1 MVVCN
6 SGKRARRRSLL
17 VFAARLVY
25 MFCAIAAFCV
35 PCMCNSAGGVIP
47 DLFVEAP
54 RNGDAE
60 GVFAIPEIAVI
71 FLPPGIG
78 HYGDYEVVRVERWE
92 YMRRRLGY
100 VVGYVQRNENNE
112 LQICACTKWTS
123 ILDSGLA
130 RELEIKRTEQ
140 EDELTNFEDLSLDD
154 RVRDRCEY
162 MNTWKGCVSIIA
174 ITPDLPVF
182 CNAFAKESRIQV
194 LPMEFRRQSYFTPG
208 LRVITEDRGASK
220 AQDLYLGASRKHVP
234 TRSSKVKSIDCKG
247 EISKAFGELSGC
259 SFPAESPHSGE
270 DVSSFGYLL
279 SRNGEE
285 ICIERTS
292 NSGKVVDCVPAPSLQ
307 RPSITAIPGD
317 KVQIKFNPCKG
328 ANGQDTDYCD
338 VTMGPGDR
346 DSTIGFAVARPK
358 FDIGRYDFAL
368 RYVCDEPGVELKD
381 CKQPRQVYDEDPS
394 GNVTCLMDLQFS
406 PKKFYVKRDG
416 RYYWIR
422 ELPKVLVGRSRDT
435 KAKRN
440 LLCADSAS
448 LDLATMRQEDIDRM
462 RGRGRFFRMIP
473 PEGSSSSGD
482 VLCKDNMLYFY
493 DNDRVFAHDTPAMC
507 SSASRDG
514 VIGGHCKTRYVSEDD
529 HQPFFLQESEELS
542 TSAVTPLNSH
552 MQGLCVSNFPAYEY
566 KYYSGNS
573 PLAAGLSVEESNKHL
588 LEISRNNTQCDFIKI
603 EMWGGG
609 ESGSLRGGAKVGR
622 PGEYVMGVLKVN
634 PEERK
639 YLITSIGHGG
649 AASLDNK
656 GASNTRN
663 PGGNTVALLCDDVG
677 GETCSLKLTASGGG
691 QPSKGMSSSGGYE
704 KLVHYR
710 VAEGRTEIRN
720 DEVFVPYQSIDFAEG
735 RAGMDAVGCISNSPS
750 DKQAAV
756 KVLAPGKYMGAGGC
770 ARADIKAVQS
780 GAHGMVKLT
789 CEKWSGDPGKV
800 KEWEGSFCNKEVLEL
815 LNLFKKHAAERKLD
829 EKANNFFADVAS
841 MPFCRGVTG
850 LPKLPQV
857 LDALATVVK
866 GNDVTK
872 KNKKEAKTWINQTLA
887 PLSAILD
894 GDSRVINAYVKA
906 QKALKRTSVGGKKEF
921 ANGFEELIKSKVS
934 IIADSSEVLE
944 MLKRLKDYAG
954 GQSLKSNYILAAL
967 ESKEFA
973 EDVAKSPD
981 FVEWLESTV
990 KNIGSKQGLAFE
1002 NEQEVDAWVGGMVAS
1017 LKKALTDDV
1026 EVAKAYERV
1035 ISKLGGSI
1043 DAKGHE
1049 SIVDSFIEGFKE
1061 LAVKAT
1067 STVLDRVL
1075 ELLEQLKNHAEVHG
1089 VKSQGVFRRIAKSSF
1104 PRAISGHEEFI
1115 AGLEAV
1121 AAVISAEDKVFDNA
1135 KDIETWVE
1143 SSIAPVVKALNKEG
1157 KIVEAY
1163 ANVRYDETRSKRAYD
1178 EDAKSE
1184 LITNFRDL
1192 VRSKAIDSSN
1202 YWIVEDGKRQK
1213 RWVMLETH
1221 VDPVNTGLSARRV
1234 LHALRTAAQEY
1245 GIRDAELIFDVFFR
1259 RAYIVL
1265 TVEANQ
1271 HLFSLLEYV
1280 AYVSQSERAPDLREL
1295 RSFRSSWDQ
1304 MLRRIP
1310 TSDLFPE
1317 EVARALS
1324 KEGRHAELARF
1335 LKDENYVNRY
1345 VRNKV
1350 FEALKGIL
1358 DASFVKHSAKKTEG
1372 EYKMFANTLEA
1383 MLKRTKIWGRYKD
1396 LDATKRMASGT
1407 FAKNAAGKSRCLA
1420 WGLNNILL
1428 IMEGV
1433 TIARES
1439 IPDFDSSHAFTKQML
1454 HTHTYR
1460 YLEKCLELH
1469 GENTPYDG
1477 DIRKV
1482 VEGAMSDLLGQ
1493 GNYKNVTDQE
1503 FVKALNQLQALSTE
1517 SGPCPETESQFAS
1530 KGTCCGV
1537 RMISHPAFLKVANQE
1552 FRNVVK
1558 DLVTLLSSWDRVQAF
1573 DGLWSWY
1580 SGKAA
1585 DVLNRAFD
1593 SSAEHKRVY
1602 KERAKAE
1609 AEDCDKYIYF
1619 EPLGLSL
1626 YDQVQNMLYK
1636 RSSALREED
1645 KGADALQQEYDWMET
1660 YSAID
1665 DIATRA
1671 GYPYGDGA
1679 SLVFIAMRDVK
1690 FVNAAEG
1697 TLVLSFLLDH
1707 LLPILKGDVKT
1718 FATLAEADA
1727 WIEGIEAHM
1736 EKFAQDS
1743 RSLNLL
1749 MMYGDL
1755 YLGKLSLIENMM
1767 LPFHMRSQVYEL
1779 LKGPRGSTI
1788 SEFVKR
1794 QKKSI
1799 EELYLEAQLHPP
1811 EGGVSHPLLDELVI
1825 YDRSSL
1831 TRAMKLAGMGV
1842 PYIPM
1847 VNFYHTVRELLKN
1860 KVRVVS

>member
-6 SGKRARRRSLL
+6 SGKRARRRSPL

-35 PCMCNSAGGVIP
+35 PSMCNSAGGVIP

-162 MNTWKGCVSIIA
+162 MNTWKGCVNIIA

-247 EISKAFGELSGC
+247 EISKAFGELGGC

-358 FDIGRYDFAL
+358 FDIDHYDFAL

-815 LNLFKKHAAERKLD
+815 LNLFKKHAADRKLD

-894 GDSRVINAYVKA
+894 DDNRVVNAYVKA

-921 ANGFEELIKSKVS
+921 SQGFEELIKSKVS

-990 KNIGSKQGLAFE
+990 KEVGDKQSLVFT
-1002 NEQEVDAWVGGMVAS
+1002 NEQEVDSWVAGMVTS
-1017 LKKALTDDV
+1017 LKKVLEGDV
-1026 EVAKAYERV
+1026 AVAKAYEKV
-1035 ISKLGGSI
+1035 VSKLG
-1043 DAKGHE
+1043 E
-1049 SIVDSFIEGFKE
+1049 SPQANIVDSLVEGFRE
-1061 LAVKAT
+1061 LAGKTA
-1067 STVLDRVL
+1067 STLSEQVT
-1075 ELLEQLKNHAEVHG
+1075 ELLGRLKKYAEEHG
-1089 VKSQGVFRRIAKSSF
+1089 IKSRGVFRRIASGSF
-1104 PRAISGHEEFI
+1104 PKAVSEHKDF
-1115 AGLEAV
+1115 ATGLEAV
-1121 AAVISAEDKVFDNA
+1121 AAILDAEDKVFANMQEA
-1135 KDIETWVE
+1135 EVWVE
-1143 SSIAPVVKALNKEG
+1143 SAIAPVVKVLNKKSEIA
-1157 KIVEAY
+1157 KAY
-1163 ANVRYDETRSKRAYD
+1163 ESVRYDATRSKRVYD

-1192 VRSKAIDSSN
+1192 VRSKAIDSEN
-1202 YWIVEDGKRQK
+1202 WVVYDDGERT
-1213 RWVMLETH
+1213 RRITLETH
-1221 VDPVNTGLSARRV
+1221 VDPVNTGLNARRV
-1234 LHALRTAAQEY
+1234 VQALRAAAREY

-1265 TVEANQ
+1265 RVETNQ

-1280 AYVSQSERAPDLREL
+1280 AYVSQSERAPDLRKL

-1324 KEGRHAELARF
+1324 KEARHKSLARF
-1335 LKDENYVNRY
+1335 LKDADYVNRY

-1433 TIARES
+1433 AIAREN

-1454 HTHTYR
+1454 HTHTYW

-1573 DGLWSWY
+1573 DRRWSWY

-1626 YDQVQNMLYK
+1626 YDQVQGMLYK
-1636 RSSALREED
+1636 RLSALRGKSKD
-1645 KGADALQQEYDWMET
+1645 ADALQQEHDFVLEAYDLM
-1660 YSAID
+1660 S
-1665 DIATRA
+1665 DIAMHA
-1671 GYPYGDGA
+1671 GYLHGDGA
-1679 SLVFIAMRDVK
+1679 SLVFMAMRDMQ
-1690 FVNAAEG
+1690 FVNAAGG
-1697 TLVLSFLLDH
+1697 TPVLSFLSDH
-1707 LLPILKGDVKT
+1707 LMPALKGGVKT
-1718 FATLAEADA
+1718 FATQAEADA
-1727 WIEGIEAHM
+1727 WIGEIESHM
-1736 EKFAQDS
+1736 EKFVQDS

-1749 MMYGDL
+1749 IIYGDL
-1755 YLGKLSLIENMM
+1755 YLEQLSLIENMM
-1767 LPFHMRSQVYEL
+1767 LPFHMRGQVYEL
-1779 LKGPRGSTI
+1779 LKGPQGAHI
-1788 SEFVKR
+1788 SELVKR

-1811 EGGVSHPLLDELVI
+1811 VDDVSHPLLDELTI

-1831 TRAMKLAGMGV
+1831 TRAMKFAGMGV

-1847 VNFYHTVRELLKN
+1847 VNFYHTVRELLKS

>member
-1 MVVCN
+1 MV
-6 SGKRARRRSLL
+6 
-17 VFAARLVY
+17 FY
-25 MFCAIAAFCV
+25 V
-35 PCMCNSAGGVIP
+35 PRMCDSAGGVVP
-47 DLFVEAP
+47 DEFREVPGRRNADSIFAVPEILVVFRAP
-54 RNGDAE
+54 MIGHNIDAE
-60 GVFAIPEIAVI
+60 K
-71 FLPPGIG
+71 
-78 HYGDYEVVRVERWE
+78 VRVERWE
-92 YMRRRLGY
+92 YMQRPLGY
-100 VVGYVQRNENNE
+100 VAGYVQRNANNE
-112 LQICACTKWTS
+112 LQMCACTKWTS
-123 ILDSGLA
+123 ILDDNLA
-130 RELEIKRTEQ
+130 RELELKRTHQ
-140 EDELTNFEDLSLDD
+140 EGELTNFDDLSLDD
-154 RVRDRCEY
+154 RVKQACEY
-162 MNTWKGCVSIIA
+162 MNTWRGCVNIIA
-174 ITPDLPVF
+174 VTPEVPGF
-182 CNAFAKESRIQV
+182 CNAFAKESRIHV
-194 LPMEFRRQSYFTPG
+194 VPIEFRRQSYFMPG
-208 LRVITEDRGASK
+208 LRVITEDGGVNK
-220 AQDLYLGASRKHVP
+220 VQDLYLGDSRTHSPV
-234 TRSSKVKSIDCKG
+234 RSRGPKIIDCG
-247 EISKAFGELSGC
+247 RMTGGLHNLSKECADFPVETQDPEEYVSAFGYRL
-259 SFPAESPHSGE
+259 HRH
-270 DVSSFGYLL
+270 DD
-279 SRNGEE
+279 E
-285 ICIERTS
+285 ICIERVS
-292 NSGKVVDCVPAPSLQ
+292 NAGRVVDCVPAPGLQ
-307 RPSITAIPGD
+307 RPSITSVPGN
-317 KVQIKFNPCKG
+317 KMQIRFNPCKDL
-328 ANGQDTDYCD
+328 NGNDTGYCNLA
-338 VTMGPGDR
+338 MGPGDK
-346 DSTIGFAVARPK
+346 DSAAEFAVARPK
-358 FDIGRYDFAL
+358 FDVNSYDFTL
-368 RYVCDEPGVELKD
+368 KYVCDEPGVELKN
-381 CKQPRQVYDEDPS
+381 CKQLRQTYDEDPR
-394 GNVTCLMDLQFS
+394 GNVTCLTGLQFS
-406 PKKFYVKRDG
+406 PKKFYVRRDH
-416 RYYWIR
+416 RHYWVS
-422 ELPKVLVGRSRDT
+422 ELPKVLVARSLD
-435 KAKRN
+435 KASKRN
-440 LLCADSAS
+440 LLCDDSRS
-448 LDLATMRQEDIDRM
+448 LDLSKMRQEDIDRM
-462 RGRGRFFRMIP
+462 RIRGRFFRIVP
-473 PEGSSSSGD
+473 QGSGGTGGD
-482 VLCKDNMLYFY
+482 VLCKDNMLYLY
-493 DNDRVFAHDTPAMC
+493 DNDRVFDHETPSMC
-507 SSASRDG
+507 SSSSKYG
-514 VIGGHCKTRYVSEDD
+514 VISGHCKTRYMSEDY
-529 HQPFFLQESEELS
+529 HQPFFLRDSEEES
-542 TSAVTPLNSH
+542 TSSIVPLNLL
-552 MQGLCVSNFPAYEY
+552 MQGMCVSNFPEYVY
-566 KYYSGNS
+566 KYYTGGS
-573 PLAAGLSVEESNKHL
+573 PLAAGLSPEESNKHL
-588 LEISRNNTQCDFIKI
+588 LEISRDNTECDFIRI

-609 ESGSLRGGAKVGR
+609 ESGSLRGGAKVGK

-639 YLITSIGHGG
+639 YLITSVGHGG
-649 AASLDNK
+649 AALLDAK
-656 GASNTRN
+656 GNSNAQS
-663 PGGNTVALLCDDVG
+663 PGGNTTALLCDDVG
-677 GETCSLKLTASGGG
+677 GETCSLRLTAGGG
-691 QPSKGMSSSGGYE
+691 GRPGGTSSSTGYE

-710 VAEGRTEIRN
+710 VAEGRAKIRD
-720 DEVFVPYQSIDFAEG
+720 DEVFVPYQNIDFASG
-735 RAGMDAVGCISNSPS
+735 RASMHDVGCVSNSPS
-750 DKQAAV
+750 SGKRAAIE
-756 KVLAPGKYMGAGGC
+756 VLAPSKYMGAGGC
-770 ARADIKAVQS
+770 ARADANVVQS
-780 GAHGMVKLT
+780 GAHGMIKLT

-815 LNLFKKHAAERKLD
+815 LNLFKKHAADRKLN
-829 EKANNFFADVAS
+829 EETNTFFADVAS

-857 LDALATVVK
+857 LDALAAVVK

-872 KNKKEAKTWINQTLA
+872 KNRKEAKAWITKTLA
-887 PLSAILD
+887 PLSSVLD
-894 GDSRVINAYVKA
+894 SDYRVVNAYVTA
-906 QKALKRTSVGGKKEF
+906 QKALKKTSTGGKKEF
-921 ANGFEELIKSKVS
+921 SQGFEELIKSKVS

-944 MLKRLKDYAG
+944 MLKRLKDYTG
-954 GQSLKSNYILAAL
+954 GQSLKSDYILAAL

-1192 VRSKAIDSSN
+1192 VRSKAVDSN
-1202 YWIVEDGKRQK
+1202 YWIVEDDGERT
-1213 RWVMLETH
+1213 RRITLETH

-1265 TVEANQ
+1265 RVETNQ

-1280 AYVSQSERAPDLREL
+1280 AYVSQSERAPDLRKL
-1295 RSFRSSWDQ
+1295 RSFRSSWNQ
-1304 MLRRIP
+1304 MLERIP

-1324 KEGRHAELARF
+1324 KEGRHAALARF
-1335 LKDENYVNRY
+1335 LKDADYVNRY

-1433 TIARES
+1433 AIARES

-1503 FVKALNQLQALSTE
+1503 FVKVLNQLQALSTE

-1537 RMISHPAFLKVANQE
+1537 RMISHPAFLKVANKE

-1573 DGLWSWY
+1573 DRLWSWY

-1626 YDQVQNMLYK
+1626 YDQVQGMLYK
-1636 RSSALREED
+1636 RLSALREKSKD
-1645 KGADALQQEYDWMET
+1645 ADALQQEHDFVLEAYDLM
-1660 YSAID
+1660 S
-1665 DIATRA
+1665 DIARHA
-1671 GYPYGDGA
+1671 GYLHGDGA
-1679 SLVFIAMRDVK
+1679 SLVFMAMRDMQ
-1690 FVNAAEG
+1690 FVNAAGG
-1697 TLVLSFLLDH
+1697 TPVLSFLSDH
-1707 LLPILKGDVKT
+1707 LMPALKGGVKT
-1718 FATLAEADA
+1718 FATRAEADA
-1727 WIEGIEAHM
+1727 WIGEIESHM

-1749 MMYGDL
+1749 IIYGDL
-1755 YLGKLSLIENMM
+1755 YLEQLSLIENMM
-1767 LPFHMRSQVYEL
+1767 LPFHMRGQVYEL
-1779 LKGPRGSTI
+1779 LKGPQGAHI
-1788 SEFVKR
+1788 SELVKR

-1799 EELYLEAQLHPP
+1799 EELCLEAQLHPP
-1811 EGGVSHPLLDELVI
+1811 VDDVSHPLLDELTI

-1831 TRAMKLAGMGV
+1831 TRAMKFAGMGV

-1847 VNFYHTVRELLKN
+1847 VNFYHTVRELLKS

>member
-1 MVVCN
+1 MVTCN

-17 VFAARLVY
+17 VFAARLMY
-25 MFCAIAAFCV
+25 MFCAIVAFCA
-35 PCMCNSAGGVIP
+35 PRMCNSAGGVIP

-247 EISKAFGELSGC
+247 EISKAFGELGGC

-542 TSAVTPLNSH
+542 TSAVTPLNPH
-552 MQGLCVSNFPAYEY
+552 MQGLCVNNFPVHEY
-566 KYYSGNS
+566 KYYSGAS
-573 PLAAGLSVEESNKHL
+573 SLAAGLSDEESNKHL
-588 LEISRNNTQCDFIKI
+588 LEISRDNTKCDFIKI

-609 ESGSLRGGAKVGR
+609 ESGSLHNGAKVGR
-622 PGEYVMGVLKVN
+622 PGEYVMGILKVN
-634 PEERK
+634 PEEHK

-649 AASLDNK
+649 VASLDNK
-656 GASNTRN
+656 GSSN

-677 GETCSLKLTASGGG
+677 GDTCSVKLTASGGG
-691 QPSKGMSSSGGYE
+691 QPSKGTSLSGGYE

-710 VAEGRTEIRN
+710 VAEGRTKVKN
-720 DEVFVPYQSIDFAEG
+720 DEVFVPYQNIDFAEG
-735 RAGMDAVGCISNSPS
+735 RASIHDVGCVGSSSPGG
-750 DKQAAV
+750 KQAAIE
-756 KVLAPGKYMGAGGC
+756 VLAPSKYTGAGGC
-770 ARADIKAVQS
+770 ARADVKAVQS

-789 CEKWSGDPGKV
+789 CEKWSGNPGQV
-800 KEWEGSFCNKEVLEL
+800 KEWEGSFCDKGVLEF
-815 LNLFKKHAAERKLD
+815 LNLFKKHAVDRKLNKETND
-829 EKANNFFADVAS
+829 FFADVAS
-841 MPFCRGVTG
+841 MPFCRGITG
-850 LPKLPQV
+850 LPKFSQAM
-857 LDALATVVK
+857 DALAAVVK
-866 GNDVTK
+866 DNDVTK
-872 KNKKEAKTWINQTLA
+872 KNKKEAKTWIDQTLA
-887 PLSAILD
+887 PLSSILD
-894 GDSRVINAYVKA
+894 SDNRVVNAYVKA
-906 QKALKRTSVGGKKEF
+906 QKALQKTSVGGKKEF
-921 ANGFEELIKSKVS
+921 AQGFKELISSKVAV
-934 IIADSSEVLE
+934 IADSDEVLE
-944 MLKRLKDYAG
+944 MLKRLKGYAG
-954 GQSLKSNYILAAL
+954 GQNLKSDYILAAL

-973 EDVAKSPD
+973 EDVAKSPE

-990 KNIGSKQGLAFE
+990 KEVGNKQGLVFT
-1002 NEQEVDAWVGGMVAS
+1002 NEQEVDSWVEGMVAS
-1017 LKKALTDDV
+1017 LKKVLKDDA
-1026 EVAKAYERV
+1026 EVTKAYGKIV
-1035 ISKLGGSI
+1035 SKLGGS
-1043 DAKGHE
+1043 
-1049 SIVDSFIEGFKE
+1049 SQTNIVDSLIEGFKE
-1061 LAVKAT
+1061 LAGKTT
-1067 STVLDRVL
+1067 STLSDKVTK
-1075 ELLEQLKNHAEVHG
+1075 LLGRLKTYAEEHG
-1089 VKSQGVFRRIAKSSF
+1089 VKSRGVFRRIASGSF
-1104 PRAISGHEEFI
+1104 PKSISEHKDFT
-1115 AGLEAV
+1115 ASLEAV
-1121 AAVISAEDKVFDNA
+1121 AAVIDAEDKVFANMKEA
-1135 KDIETWVE
+1135 EVWVE
-1143 SSIAPVVKALNKEG
+1143 SAIAPVVKVLNKKSEIA
-1157 KIVEAY
+1157 KAY
-1163 ANVRYDETRSKRAYD
+1163 ESVRYDATRSKRVYD

-1192 VRSKAIDSSN
+1192 VRSKAMDSEN
-1202 YWIVEDGKRQK
+1202 WVVENGRRRK
-1213 RWVMLETH
+1213 RWVILEAH
-1221 VDPVNTGLSARRV
+1221 VDPIDTRMDARGV
-1234 LHALRTAAQEY
+1234 LNALRAIAREY
-1245 GIRDAELIFDVFFR
+1245 GIRDAELIFSLFLKEPH
-1259 RAYIVL
+1259 IVRK
-1265 TVEANQ
+1265 VGASQ
-1271 HLFSLLEYV
+1271 HLFSLLKYV
-1280 AYVSQSERAPDLREL
+1280 TYFAQLRRAPDLRKL

-1310 TSDLFPE
+1310 TSDLFTNE
-1317 EVARALS
+1317 IAAAFS
-1324 KEGRHAELARF
+1324 KEERHKS
-1335 LKDENYVNRY
+1335 LKSALRNRSYVDYY
-1345 VRNKV
+1345 VRQKA
-1350 FEALKGIL
+1350 FEAFKDVL
-1358 DASFVKHSAKKTEG
+1358 DASFVKHNAKSTEA
-1372 EYKMFANTLEA
+1372 EYKMFRSTFEA
-1383 MLKRTKIWGRYKD
+1383 MLKRAKIWGRYEN
-1396 LDATKRMASGT
+1396 LDATKRILSDT
-1407 FAKNAAGKSRCLA
+1407 FAKYAAGKSRCLA
-1420 WGLNNILL
+1420 LGLNNILL
-1428 IMEGV
+1428 AMEGIA
-1433 TIARES
+1433 IARKNV
-1439 IPDFDSSHAFTKQML
+1439 PNFDSSHAFTKHML
-1454 HTHTYR
+1454 NVYTYD
-1460 YLEKCLELH
+1460 YLSKCLRVH
-1469 GENTPYDG
+1469 GEHTPYDEG
-1477 DIRKV
+1477 IRKV
-1482 VEGAMSDLLGQ
+1482 VEGAVSDLIGQ
-1493 GNYKNVTDQE
+1493 GSYSNVNDQE
-1503 FVKALNQLQALSTE
+1503 FVKVLNKLQEMSPADA
-1517 SGPCPETESQFAS
+1517 PCPEHESQFKS

-1537 RMISHPAFLKVANQE
+1537 RMMSHPAFLKVANQE

-1558 DLVTLLSSWDRVQAF
+1558 DLVTLLSKWDNVSAFQSSWERYVHDTV
-1573 DGLWSWY
+1573 
-1580 SGKAA
+1580 K
-1585 DVLNRAFD
+1585 VLNRAFD
-1593 SSAEHKRVY
+1593 SSAEHKKVY
-1602 KERAKAE
+1602 KERADAE
-1609 AEDCDKYIYF
+1609 AEDCDKYKYF
-1619 EPLGLSL
+1619 GPLGLSL
-1626 YDQVQNMLYK
+1626 YDQVYNVIAARLDLSHWDSAG
-1636 RSSALREED
+1636 SSMSDEEYE
-1645 KGADALQQEYDWMET
+1645 AAVEAHEVMY
-1660 YSAID
+1660 
-1665 DIATRA
+1665 DIALHA
-1671 GYPYGDGA
+1671 GYLHEDGA
-1679 SLVFIAMRDVK
+1679 SLVFYAMRDLG
-1690 FVNAAEG
+1690 FARAALG
-1697 TLVLSFLLDH
+1697 TPVLSFLSNR
-1707 LLPILKGDVKT
+1707 LLPILKGDIRT
-1718 FATLAEADA
+1718 FATQAEADA
-1727 WIEGIEAHM
+1727 WIGEIESHI
-1736 EKFAQDS
+1736 EKFTQDS
-1743 RSLNLL
+1743 KSLDLL
-1749 MMYGDL
+1749 TLYGSL
-1755 YLGKLSLIENMM
+1755 YFKGLLLIENMM
-1767 LPFHMRSQVYEL
+1767 LPFNMRSQIYEL
-1779 LKGPRGSTI
+1779 LKGPKGVHI

-1794 QKKSI
+1794 QKGTI
-1799 EELYLEAQLHPP
+1799 EELCLEAQLHPP
-1811 EGGVSHPLLDELVI
+1811 VDDVSHPMLDELII
-1825 YDRSSL
+1825 YDHSSL
-1831 TRAMKLAGMGV
+1831 TRAMKFAGMG
-1842 PYIPM
+1842 
-1847 VNFYHTVRELLKN
+1847 
-1860 KVRVVS
+1860 